1 MILSSFIVL
10 LKKGIKMKLTQEE
23 KDLVAGGNRK
33 EFIKLQ
39 KQKYDKLIEAENIA
53 RELETRIA
61 VIKAI
66 VMNTLCFI

>member
-1 MILSSFIVL
+1 
-10 LKKGIKMKLTQEE
+10 MKLTQEE

-39 KQKYDKLIEAENIA
+39 KQKYKKLIQADNLA

-61 VIKAI
+61 GIRARGFKVIVLGSNVKVTI
-66 VMNTLCFI
+66 